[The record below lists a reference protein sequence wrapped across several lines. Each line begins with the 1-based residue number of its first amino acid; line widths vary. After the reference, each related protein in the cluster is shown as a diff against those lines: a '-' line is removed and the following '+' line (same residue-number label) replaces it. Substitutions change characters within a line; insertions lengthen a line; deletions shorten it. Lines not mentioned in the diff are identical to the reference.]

1 FSMPHL
7 AELQTQY
14 ADQGVQLVSISDE
27 PLETVTEFLKRN
39 VPASVLASAKKK
51 GDAASKNK
59 SSDAAKPEPI
69 TFDQLTSAYC
79 LTTDPDESCYKDYM
93 RAANQNGIPTAFVV
107 GKTGV
112 VEWIGHPMQIDE
124 PLEQI
129 VSGTWDRA
137 AAKEKFELEIRA
149 DAAFAKFR
157 RMAGNNPEKALAQI
171 ASLRKEFG
179 ADNWVV
185 QSAESMRASLMLEA
199 KQFDELVVHMT
210 EVANED
216 PTSINSVAWSV
227 CELHEAGNLNNASVL
242 NGATEACRIA
252 VAKLNAKGNAN
263 DPALLDTL
271 AHLYAATG
279 QTDIA
284 LVVQAKAVQ
293 ALGPNPDPAMA
304 KPVNSYMAELN
315 QSAKP
320 SGDDTAEKQTEE
332 AIWQQVLK
340 Q

>member
-1 FSMPHL
+1 
-7 AELQTQY
+7 
-14 ADQGVQLVSISDE
+14 
-27 PLETVTEFLKRN
+27 
-39 VPASVLASAKKK
+39 
-51 GDAASKNK
+51 
-59 SSDAAKPEPI
+59 
-69 TFDQLTSAYC
+69 
-79 LTTDPDESCYKDYM
+79 
-93 RAANQNGIPTAFVV
+93 
-107 GKTGV
+107 
-112 VEWIGHPMQIDE
+112 
-124 PLEQI
+124 
-129 VSGTWDRA
+129 
-137 AAKEKFELEIRA
+137 
-149 DAAFAKFR
+149 
-157 RMAGNNPEKALAQI
+157 
-171 ASLRKEFG
+171 
-179 ADNWVV
+179 
-185 QSAESMRASLMLEA
+185 MRASLMLEA